1 MMTTG
6 RKPVRVVELTLRKE
20 TSGCKFRVWFGDPP
34 CGNWLLAELV
44 IRYVPVG
51 ASCVFQAGCACRGAY
66 CTFVQFIGGHHTGGS
81 AQPSGAHFASRQ
93 GQVCSKNVQLTP
105 TRASGWVSCL
115 YGGLLISLVA
125 RVALRASPARA
136 RRRAAASC
144 WRRSSTEG
152 KGGGIN
158 ETPG

>member
-51 ASCVFQAGCACRGAY
+51 ASCVFQAGCACRVHIALLFNLLED
-66 CTFVQFIGGHHTGGS
+66 TIR
-81 AQPSGAHFASRQ
+81 ADQPSQAE
-93 GQVCSKNVQLTP
+93 
-105 TRASGWVSCL
+105 
-115 YGGLLISLVA
+115 LISPADRDKSVQKMSNSHPPAQAGGFLVFM
-125 RVALRASPARA
+125 VGYL
-136 RRRAAASC
+136 
-144 WRRSSTEG
+144 
-152 KGGGIN
+152 
-158 ETPG
+158 